1 MAGGVS
7 ASPVRLLELKVPPPV
22 VALLCGFGAWRL
34 CEALPAFAFD
44 WPGRVA
50 MAVFVASI
58 GVSFDVV
65 SILRFLGAR
74 TTVNPLT
81 PGRSSALVTDG
92 LYRHTRNP
100 MYVGLL
106 LVLLGWALYLG
117 HAAAVVAP
125 VAFVAYITRFQ
136 ILPEERMLAVKFGAE
151 FDDYRRAV
159 RRWL

>member
-1 MAGGVS
+1 MRA
-7 ASPVRLLELKVPPPV
+7 LELKVPPPV

-34 CEALPAFAFD
+34 CAAFPGLAFD
-44 WPGRVA
+44 WPGRVVI
-50 MAVFVASI
+50 AVLVASV
-58 GVSFDVV
+58 GLSFDVV
-65 SILRFLGAR
+65 SILRFFGAR

-81 PGRSSALVTDG
+81 PGKSSALVTDG

-106 LVLLGWALYLG
+106 LVLVGWALYLG
-117 HAAAVVAP
+117 HPFALVAP
-125 VAFVAYITRFQ
+125 AAFVAYITRFQ
-136 ILPEERMLAVKFGAE
+136 ILPEERMLAAKFGAE